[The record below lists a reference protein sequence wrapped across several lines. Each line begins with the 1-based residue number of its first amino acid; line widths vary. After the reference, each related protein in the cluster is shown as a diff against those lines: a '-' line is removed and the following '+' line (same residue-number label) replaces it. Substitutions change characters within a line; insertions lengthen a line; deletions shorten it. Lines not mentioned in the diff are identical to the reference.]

1 MMNEQYI
8 RHDNLVRLIRKFREM
23 GEDTPDEDFI
33 RIFQE
38 LKYSWLLTP
47 AKVSGDVANP
57 MFMDT
62 PMGKYGALFTDI
74 DEFRKE
80 FPDFETGFKAFP
92 FPAYLDYL
100 NRSDMKGFIINF
112 RSDGFLFTGEWEDL
126 LGEMPEIE
134 YSTDGAYT
142 SDELKRL
149 RDSVDNENLEEFIAN
164 PQNIGKYEELFEIMS
179 DSTLLTFIVS
189 DEDLSHYAEDGV
201 IPTRENGYLGN
212 HYMEG
217 LGGKYGTIY
226 TSEDK
231 ISRVDLAKNKYS
243 QIVNLSQ
250 MMYSVLTD
258 DMDGIIINP
267 GEENVILTRE
277 VLLDFSDVIEKTCN
291 DSRLNSAINYMFEME
306 ED

>member
-1 MMNEQYI
+1 
-8 RHDNLVRLIRKFREM
+8 
-23 GEDTPDEDFI
+23 
-33 RIFQE
+33 
-38 LKYSWLLTP
+38 
-47 AKVSGDVANP
+47 
-57 MFMDT
+57 
-62 PMGKYGALFTDI
+62 
-74 DEFRKE
+74 
-80 FPDFETGFKAFP
+80 
-92 FPAYLDYL
+92 
-100 NRSDMKGFIINF
+100 
-112 RSDGFLFTGEWEDL
+112 
-126 LGEMPEIE
+126 
-134 YSTDGAYT
+134 
-142 SDELKRL
+142 
-149 RDSVDNENLEEFIAN
+149 
-164 PQNIGKYEELFEIMS
+164 MS
-179 DSTLLTFIVS
+179 DSTLLTFLVS

-231 ISRVDLAKNKYS
+231 ISRVNLAKNKYS